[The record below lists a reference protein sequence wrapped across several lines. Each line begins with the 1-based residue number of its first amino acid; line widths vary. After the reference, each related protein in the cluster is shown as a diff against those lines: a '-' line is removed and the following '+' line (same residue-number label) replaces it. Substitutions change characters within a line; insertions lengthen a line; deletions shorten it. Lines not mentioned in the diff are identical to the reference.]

1 MLFSA
6 PDESR
11 PYRMYRYSVDN
22 AVTYTPDDFVLFRE
36 SPFAAW
42 MERLTLENPDH
53 GIPPDIKSVEPSHS
67 AQGDSELVYGDIVDT
82 LRAEARDVAL
92 ISAGLDE
99 PSRRAGTLAAMRDGA
114 DFIVNGLLALGPLCG
129 SANLLMRTSGYSELG
144 DYLYVPCETK
154 ATTTLHSAFRLSFL
168 ADLLHSLQGQ
178 LPPQMLIIRGDA
190 DVVPLHTEDHI
201 YYYRALKKRF
211 MDDMRNFRKHRMP
224 DPTDSAHFGR
234 WAECA
239 SEVLKQRAQSEG
251 AESDQPLDDIEE
263 RAQLPELQVA
273 GLAGQTAP
281 AYKLNDMQQ
290 PVVAQG
296 SQPGAGLY
304 SVRSE
309 QTAAMASHTLAEQA
323 RSLDPGSYR
332 AGAGPGP
339 TPNLAR
345 FAQRRPVAVE
355 SKVEPEPEPAKPE
368 LDLVELES
376 PEPESVELDLVALE
390 PITTEDAS
398 LELGLVDIELL
409 ETGQLATD
417 SLEPALSEP
426 QPDCLGVD
434 VALQNLEFI
443 GSNSGTSLAM
453 DRVPQMTEDE
463 ALSHAPPPTLRETR
477 FSQTD
482 TATNTVTG
490 QLPDL
495 EPPEPFLLPPDD
507 VLIADEPPRRSKS
520 HPLDSDGFSLG
531 TASVVD
537 MDGAPPPTLAPV
549 VESIER
555 NTSDKTA
562 FLNPARRKS
571 DPILKGADPDDVRSP
586 TRAFSSSLITSADI
600 EDY

>member
-1 MLFSA
+1 
-6 PDESR
+6 
-11 PYRMYRYSVDN
+11 
-22 AVTYTPDDFVLFRE
+22 
-36 SPFAAW
+36 
-42 MERLTLENPDH
+42 
-53 GIPPDIKSVEPSHS
+53 
-67 AQGDSELVYGDIVDT
+67 
-82 LRAEARDVAL
+82 
-92 ISAGLDE
+92 
-99 PSRRAGTLAAMRDGA
+99 
-114 DFIVNGLLALGPLCG
+114 LALGPLCG

-144 DYLYVPCETK
+144 DYLYVPCDTN
-154 ATTTLHSAFRLSFL
+154 ATTTSHSAFRLSFL

-224 DPTDSAHFGR
+224 DPTESAHFGR

-251 AESDQPLDDIEE
+251 AESDQPLDDVEE
-263 RAQLPELQVA
+263 IAEVPELQLPELQVA
-273 GLAGQTAP
+273 GLAGQAAP
-281 AYKLNDMQQ
+281 AYELNEVQQ
-290 PVVAQG
+290 TVVAQG
-296 SQPGAGLY
+296 SQHRAELY
-304 SVRSE
+304 SVRGK
-309 QTAAMASHTLAEQA
+309 QTAAMAIHTLAEQA

-332 AGAGPGP
+332 VGVGPGP

-355 SKVEPEPEPAKPE
+355 SKVEPEPEPEPAKPE

-376 PEPESVELDLVALE
+376 PEPESVALDLVALE

-398 LELGLVDIELL
+398 LELGLADIELL

-555 NTSDKTA
+555 NASGKTA

-586 TRAFSSSLITSADI
+586 TRAFSSSLITSEDI
-600 EDY
+600 EGY